1 MTATPISVANQ
12 LLDAMTAKDKGRTLA
27 LFADDAVLID
37 PHYPSPTM
45 SGKDAIGA
53 GLDFAFGLLKQPEWK
68 ILRDHDTQT
77 GFHRGCERRQGR
89 PLAVVCPLSAAFS
102 LMGRVLLPLSTR
114 GEGEMR
120 SNYMLVE
127 RSNYGKGGNRF
138 PFSYTSSSHEY
149 PSCCFSQRAT
159 S

>member
-68 ILRDHDTQT
+68 ILRSWETADT
-77 GFHRGCERRQGR
+77 
-89 PLAVVCPLSAAFS
+89 VVLEVDTHHELINGVIMTPKQVFIADVKDGKVARWQSFAPYPPPSA
-102 LMGRVLLPLSTR
+102 
-114 GEGEMR
+114 
-120 SNYMLVE
+120 
-127 RSNYGKGGNRF
+127 
-138 PFSYTSSSHEY
+138 
-149 PSCCFSQRAT
+149 
-159 S
+159 